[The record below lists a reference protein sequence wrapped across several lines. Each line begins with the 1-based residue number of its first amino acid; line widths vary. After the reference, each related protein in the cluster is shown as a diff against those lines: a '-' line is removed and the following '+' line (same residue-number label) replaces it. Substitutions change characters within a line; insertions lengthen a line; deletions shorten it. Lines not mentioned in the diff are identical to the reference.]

1 MMRSS
6 RAGCPL
12 NPSDTRAR
20 GLKCEN
26 TRVKRRSKA
35 ASFQLC
41 GTLLQRAEVKKG
53 EGWRPGARGA
63 GVGSLRAAPMAA
75 TEEAGEGGLRSSPAG
90 AGPRPRPA
98 TPAPSSSR
106 RRGTAMP
113 GRLLR
118 GLWQRWRRY
127 KYRFVPWIALNIS
140 HNPRT
145 LRYVPEES
153 KDKVVSDEE
162 ILGTLLK
169 VFQAL
174 FLNDFNKQ
182 SDILTVLPEPVKSKY
197 QDFLAVQHQREKLL
211 ENRHQQQSIF
221 KPEEVLYKTLGF
233 SVAPATS
240 SLIAAGKG
248 VFVTKGF
255 VPKGAVVSMYPG
267 TVYQKYEPVFFQS
280 IGNPFIFRCLD
291 GVLIDGNDKGISKV
305 VYRSCNGRDQLGPL
319 KMSDSTWLTSEMHNP
334 LAVGQ
339 YVNNCSND
347 KAANVCYQEFD
358 VPAVFPVELKQYLPN
373 IAYSYDKQSPLRCV
387 VLVTLRDIKQGE
399 ELFSNYYT
407 IVS

>member
-1 MMRSS
+1 
-6 RAGCPL
+6 
-12 NPSDTRAR
+12 
-20 GLKCEN
+20 
-26 TRVKRRSKA
+26 
-35 ASFQLC
+35 
-41 GTLLQRAEVKKG
+41 
-53 EGWRPGARGA
+53 
-63 GVGSLRAAPMAA
+63 
-75 TEEAGEGGLRSSPAG
+75 
-90 AGPRPRPA
+90 
-98 TPAPSSSR
+98 
-106 RRGTAMP
+106 MP

-118 GLWQRWRRY
+118 GLWQRWGRY
-127 KYRFVPWIALNIS
+127 KYRFVPWIAMNLN

-153 KDKVVSDEE
+153 KDKVISDEE
-162 ILGTLLK
+162 VLGSLLK

-174 FLNDFNKQ
+174 FLNDFHKQ
-182 SDILTVLPEPVKSKY
+182 SDILTVLPETVQLKY
-197 QDFLAVQHQREKLL
+197 QDLAAVQHQRVNLL
-211 ENRHQQQSIF
+211 ENRDQQQNIF
-221 KPEEVLYKTLGF
+221 KAEEVLYQTLGF
-233 SVAPATS
+233 NVARAAS
-240 SLIAAGKG
+240 SLITAGKG

-305 VYRSCNGRDQLGPL
+305 VYRSCTGRDRLGPL
-319 KMSDSTWLTSEMHNP
+319 EMSDSTWLTSELHNP
-334 LAVGQ
+334 LALGQ
-339 YVNNCSND
+339 YVNNCSNE

-387 VLVTLRDIKQGE
+387 ILVALRDIKQGE

>member
-1 MMRSS
+1 
-6 RAGCPL
+6 
-12 NPSDTRAR
+12 
-20 GLKCEN
+20 
-26 TRVKRRSKA
+26 
-35 ASFQLC
+35 
-41 GTLLQRAEVKKG
+41 
-53 EGWRPGARGA
+53 
-63 GVGSLRAAPMAA
+63 
-75 TEEAGEGGLRSSPAG
+75 
-90 AGPRPRPA
+90 
-98 TPAPSSSR
+98 
-106 RRGTAMP
+106 MP

-118 GLWQRWRRY
+118 GLRQRWRRY
-127 KYRFVPWIALNIS
+127 KYRFVPWIALNLS

-153 KDKVVSDEE
+153 KDKVLSDEE
-162 ILGTLLK
+162 VLGTLLK

-182 SDILTVLPEPVKSKY
+182 SDILTVLPEPVKLKY
-197 QDFLAVQHQREKLL
+197 QDFLAVQHQRVKLL
-211 ENRHQQQSIF
+211 ENRHQHQSIF

-233 SVAPATS
+233 SVAQATS
-240 SLIAAGKG
+240 SLISAGKG

-319 KMSDSTWLTSEMHNP
+319 KMSDSTWLTSEMRNP

-339 YVNNCSND
+339 YVNNCSN
-347 KAANVCYQEFD
+347 
-358 VPAVFPVELKQYLPN
+358 
-373 IAYSYDKQSPLRCV
+373 
-387 VLVTLRDIKQGE
+387 VTVG
-399 ELFSNYYT
+399 N
-407 IVS
+407 

>member
-1 MMRSS
+1 
-6 RAGCPL
+6 
-12 NPSDTRAR
+12 
-20 GLKCEN
+20 
-26 TRVKRRSKA
+26 
-35 ASFQLC
+35 
-41 GTLLQRAEVKKG
+41 
-53 EGWRPGARGA
+53 
-63 GVGSLRAAPMAA
+63 
-75 TEEAGEGGLRSSPAG
+75 
-90 AGPRPRPA
+90 
-98 TPAPSSSR
+98 
-106 RRGTAMP
+106 MP

-127 KYRFVPWIALNIS
+127 KYRFVPWIALNLS

-153 KDKVVSDEE
+153 KDKVTSDEDV
-162 ILGTLLK
+162 LGTLLK

-182 SDILTVLPEPVKSKY
+182 SEILTMLPESVKSKY
-197 QDFLAVQHQREKLL
+197 QDLLAVEHQGVKLL
-211 ENRHQQQSIF
+211 ENRHQQQSTF
-221 KPEEVLYKTLGF
+221 KPEEILYKTLGF
-233 SVAPATS
+233 SVAQATS
-240 SLIAAGKG
+240 SLISAGKG
-248 VFVTKGF
+248 VFVTKGL

-267 TVYQKYEPVFFQS
+267 TVYQKYEPIFFQS

-305 VYRSCNGRDQLGPL
+305 VYRSCNGRDRLGPL
-319 KMSDSTWLTSEMHNP
+319 KMSDSTWLTSEIHNP

-347 KAANVCYQEFD
+347 RAANVCYQEFD
-358 VPAVFPVELKQYLPN
+358 VPAVFPIELKQYLPN
-373 IAYSYDKQSPLRCV
+373 IAYSYDKHSPLRCV
-387 VLVTLRDIKQGE
+387 VLVALRDINQGE